1 MKRIL
6 AIVLVL
12 TLCMSL
18 CAVAESAYPV
28 SVTDQAGREV
38 VIAQEPETIVCGYYI
53 ATSMLIALGQT
64 EKLIGI
70 ENGADKRPIYALSAP
85 ELLELESVGTMKQ
98 FDLEICATLNP
109 DLVILPLRQ
118 ADTAETLEALGY
130 TVLFVNPESAE
141 LLQESIDLLGAATG
155 STETAQALQAHIN
168 GALAD
173 LNTAIADAQT
183 PDVYLAGN
191 SALLKTAGS
200 AMYQHSLIVNAG
212 GHNVA
217 EMLEDGYWAE
227 ISYEQLLSW
236 NPEVILLASDA
247 DYAVEDVLAD
257 ANLQDLRAVEE
268 GKVYQLPSA
277 VESWDSPVPASFL
290 GSLYLASKLHPEIY
304 SEETYQSAVKS
315 FYETF
320 YGFTPEI

>member
-1 MKRIL
+1 MKKIL
-6 AIVLVL
+6 ALVLVL

-18 CAVAESAYPV
+18 CAAAESAFPV

-38 VIAQEPETIVCGYYI
+38 IIAQEPETIVCGYYI

-64 EKLIGI
+64 EKLVGI
-70 ENGADKRPIYALSAP
+70 ENGADKRTIYALSAP

-98 FDLEICATLNP
+98 FDLEICAALNP

-118 ADTAETLEALGY
+118 ADTAQTLEALGY

-141 LLQESIDLLGAATG
+141 LLQESIALLGTATG
-155 STETAQALQAHIN
+155 SSETAQALQAHID

-173 LNTAIADAQT
+173 LKNAVANKQATN
-183 PDVYLAGN
+183 VYLAGN

-200 AMYQHSLIVNAG
+200 AMYQHSLIANAG
-212 GHNVA
+212 GRNVA
-217 EMLEDGYWAE
+217 EELEDGYWAE

-247 DYAVEDVLAD
+247 DYTAEDVLAD
-257 ANLQDLRAVEE
+257 ANLQGLRAVEE
-268 GKVYQLPSA
+268 EKVYQLPSTI
-277 VESWDSPVPASFL
+277 ESWDSPVPASFL
-290 GSLYLASKLHPEIY
+290 GSLYLASRLHPEVY
-304 SEETYQSAVKS
+304 SEENYRSAVKS